1 MKTHLVTSEKEVES
15 MKPVRIVFVLTVSG
29 RAVRQIRR
37 FLKAIYHV
45 DHYYYIHIDSVGG

>member
-15 MKPVRIVFVLTVSG
+15 MKSVRIVFVLTVSG

-37 FLKAIYHV
+37 LLKAIYYV